1 MGGRGRGRGRGGSS
15 SFSREQLDYMGAGG
29 PGEQLPGPVTQPPPL
44 YPTLENKAVPLVST
58 KDTNYMLILKQDF
71 LENMQYKSTYVNLP
85 QHQKEPELEIDK
97 LLAQLPKMPESCK
110 FDWKMLPKEL
120 RSKISA
126 KRNKQTKTSKE
137 VDIETRLTQLENLER
152 RNVGEKVIKTE
163 ATEPEEDEE
172 IVEEEQD
179 EEMDEGTDYV
189 NNYFDNGEEYED
201 EDDNL
206 DDGPIY

>member
-1 MGGRGRGRGRGGSS
+1 
-15 SFSREQLDYMGAGG
+15 
-29 PGEQLPGPVTQPPPL
+29 
-44 YPTLENKAVPLVST
+44 
-58 KDTNYMLILKQDF
+58 MLILKQDF